1 MLSGKHISKITFIL
15 VSVILTLCILAMV
28 FEDKLTGIT
37 NPSGYG
43 MEYQQKLFNTSQII
57 DIDIKMYKE
66 EWDKILSDAM
76 SETYYQCDVV
86 VNDTTFYNVAIRPKG
101 NTSLSSIANDPDNNR
116 YSFKLEF
123 DRFVDGQTCF
133 GLDKLVL
140 NNNYADARL

>member
-57 DIDIKMYKE
+57 DIDIKAYSRAA
-66 EWDKILSDAM
+66 IF
-76 SETYYQCDVV
+76 YRQCLHLH
-86 VNDTTFYNVAIRPKG
+86 A
-101 NTSLSSIANDPDNNR
+101 
-116 YSFKLEF
+116 
-123 DRFVDGQTCF
+123 TC
-133 GLDKLVL
+133 
-140 NNNYADARL
+140 Y